1 MDIDYFWNNVYRF
14 RQSRGRILR
23 DPIKQ
28 LVTITK
34 SSNFKVRFSQSTA
47 NFSSWRWCCYQFS
60 KQFDLCQSARSTACS
75 LPTHGVDYVMD
86 FETYHHR
93 AKSRPPILYRNQVF
107 FNWTI
112 NIHIFISKQTRWSS
126 GAFNRSWVCVAVF
139 LLHQSIRMFLVE
151 WFFLFWWANSHSTK
165 LHHQIDSIPYLTQ
178 N

>member
-1 MDIDYFWNNVYRF
+1 MVGVRTTSHPTMDIDYFWNNVYRF

-28 LVTITK
+28 LITITK

-47 NFSSWRWCCYQFS
+47 NFSSWRWCCCQFS

-75 LPTHGVDYVMD
+75 LPTHGFDYVMD

-107 FNWTI
+107 LIGQSIYTFSFLNRHGGQVERLIGVECVWRFFF
-112 NIHIFISKQTRWSS
+112 FISLSE
-126 GAFNRSWVCVAVF
+126 C
-139 LLHQSIRMFLVE
+139 
-151 WFFLFWWANSHSTK
+151 FW
-165 LHHQIDSIPYLTQ
+165 
-178 N
+178 